1 MTPETV
7 HRIAQE
13 IRHVRALLTVHET
26 WTQRQEKAPMRDEEF
41 RRITFWRR
49 VLKHAEQELARE

>member
-13 IRHVRALLTVHET
+13 IRHTRAFLTVEET
-26 WTQRQEKAPMRDEEF
+26 WAQRQEKTSQRDEEF

-49 VLKHAEQELARE
+49 VLKYAEQELART